1 MPLTESSILNRLIT
15 ALRSRFLRLFLGLIL
30 LAVFA
35 AQSAGM
41 LPFSFIDKMDGVLYD
56 VKLRWHAPGGVDPR
70 IVIVDIDE
78 ASLKEREQGGE
89 GRWPWP
95 RDRLAVLMDRLFDD
109 YDHQVFVR
117 LNPFRKINSRAMRV
131 FRSN

>member
-1 MPLTESSILNRLIT
+1 MNRLIT